1 MVHASLFHISKLSE
15 VSKWHLPMVICH
27 FVHQLPFPS
36 KPKETSG
43 SSRGQASLAPHYRPT
58 EQSVRRCDGGRILR
72 APRFCASIRSS
83 IFLIL
88 LGDIWPTL
96 TNLRWSPWPFLVFR
110 KMPWTI
116 KPSKIY
122 YHTMAACLWIIA
134 QKCRIVAL
142 DLPYSTRSY
151 GDGIHGRPPHSNL
164 HCVNANT
171 LLSVWNGSF
180 SPWFPVIL

>member
-1 MVHASLFHISKLSE
+1 MSRTWFNSNAGRIFTHCQLGMTNVPTKLYPWFMHLSLFHISKLSK

-88 LGDIWPTL
+88 LGDI
-96 TNLRWSPWPFLVFR
+96 
-110 KMPWTI
+110 
-116 KPSKIY
+116 
-122 YHTMAACLWIIA
+122 
-134 QKCRIVAL
+134 
-142 DLPYSTRSY
+142 
-151 GDGIHGRPPHSNL
+151 
-164 HCVNANT
+164 
-171 LLSVWNGSF
+171 
-180 SPWFPVIL
+180 